1 MKNNKK
7 QTNKR
12 RADQKRNEVAALQAA
27 WLTTITRICCG
38 SILSLVS
45 FLFPFVFGHGNIW

>member
-38 SILSLVS
+38 SILSLV
-45 FLFPFVFGHGNIW
+45 

>member
-27 WLTTITRICCG
+27 QLTTITRICCG
-38 SILSLVS
+38 SILSLV
-45 FLFPFVFGHGNIW
+45 